1 MSTDWRAP
9 RASVGPSTER
19 GSVLLETAFAIPAL
33 VAVCAVLLGVFAI
46 GLTSLSLGDTAREA
60 ARSAARG
67 AALHDVHADAQRS
80 SPFADIDV
88 RSSGSTITIALRQEV
103 SLPGIPGVGWTV
115 ERSATST
122 LETFD
127 DVLQ

>member
-9 RASVGPSTER
+9 RASVGPSNER

-67 AALHDVHADAQRS
+67 ASLHDVQADAQRS
-80 SPFADIDV
+80 APFADIDV
-88 RSSGSTITIALRQEV
+88 STSGSTITIALRQQV

>member
-1 MSTDWRAP
+1 MITDRRVP
-9 RASVGPSTER
+9 RTSAGPSSER

-33 VAVCAVLLGVFAI
+33 IAVCAVLLGVFAI

-60 ARSAARG
+60 ARAAARG
-67 AALHDVHADAQRS
+67 ASLQEVQADAQRS
-80 SPFADIDV
+80 APFADVDV
-88 RSSGSTITIALRQEV
+88 TSSGSTITIAVRQDV
-103 SLPGIPGVGWTV
+103 SLPGIPGIGWTV

-127 DVLQ
+127 DLSQ